1 MLSQRL
7 QEFLSKWCNPETE
20 PEYVADV
27 LRGPGGRYYKDWL
40 PQELFTA
47 AQTRELNPATMA
59 SLTGTGFDDQKEL
72 EDWLRMVW
80 PMWFTEPYPGSAA

>member
-7 QEFLSKWCNPETE
+7 QEFLSTFCNPETE

-27 LRGPGGRYYKDWL
+27 LHGPGGQYYKDWL
-40 PQELFTA
+40 PQELFIA
-47 AQTRELNPATMA
+47 VQARELNPATMTT
-59 SLTGTGFDDQKEL
+59 LTGVYFGDQQQVG
-72 EDWLRMVW
+72 DWLRTVW